1 MIDMSMGPIHISSGP
16 GSDSSSMSLTI
27 VLRTLE
33 KENKVIWMTRNL
45 PDQRKILDILGHLD
59 DSILDRMIVI
69 EFGDELRSKL
79 NGINGLLTK
88 LEKNDL
94 LIMNNTKVF
103 PAKLYATKDRT
114 DAKVEIFLLRELG
127 DRLWEVLVKP
137 ARKVRIGNKLILSKD
152 LFCDVIDNT
161 VSGGRVVRFE
171 FGDQNFD
178 DILNKI
184 GHPPLPPYIERPT
197 TKQDTLRYQT
207 VYAEKR
213 GAVAAPIAG
222 LHFTPELI
230 TALKKKGVRIY
241 NITLHIGL
249 GTFKPVQV
257 EDLNRHHMDSEYFE
271 VSPETALA
279 INEAKR
285 KRRRIFAVGT
295 STVRA
300 LETVNVSG
308 FQISPKKGWTNKF
321 IHPPHEFK
329 IVDGLI
335 TSFHQPEST
344 LLMLTSAFAGY
355 NFVKQ
360 SYKEAKKKNYR
371 FLSYGD
377 AMLIT

>member
-1 MIDMSMGPIHISSGP
+1 MIEKKKKYKL
-16 GSDSSSMSLTI
+16 SDF
-27 VLRTLE
+27 
-33 KENKVIWMTRNL
+33 KYPL
-45 PDQRKILDILGHLD
+45 PKKFIAQKPKQKRETSKLMV
-59 DSILDRMIVI
+59 LDRKEKSIKHKNFKNI
-69 EFGDELRSKL
+69 IDYFQ
-79 NGINGLLTK
+79 
-88 LEKNDL
+88 KNDL
-94 LIMNNTKVF
+94 LIVNNTKVF
-103 PAKLYATKDRT
+103 PARLFATKDRT

-178 DILNKI
+178 NILNEI
-184 GHPPLPPYIERPT
+184 GHPPLPPYIKRDATPT
-197 TKQDTLRYQT
+197 DRERYQT

-213 GAVAAPIAG
+213 GAVAAPTAG
-222 LHFTPELI
+222 LHFTDQI
-230 TALKKKGVRIY
+230 LKKLEKKGVRVHT
-241 NITLHIGL
+241 ITLHIGL

-271 VSPETALA
+271 VSAETALA
-279 INEAKR
+279 INEAKL

-321 IHPPHEFK
+321 IHPPYDFK

-335 TSFHQPEST
+335 TNFHSPEST
-344 LLMLTSAFAGY
+344 LLMLISAFADY
-355 NFVKQ
+355 DFIKLA
-360 SYKEAKKKNYR
+360 YREAKKKKYR

-377 AMLIT
+377 SMLII

>member
-1 MIDMSMGPIHISSGP
+1 MIEKKKKYKL
-16 GSDSSSMSLTI
+16 SDFKYSLP
-27 VLRTLE
+27 
-33 KENKVIWMTRNL
+33 NKFVAQKPKQKRE
-45 PDQRKILDILGHLD
+45 G
-59 DSILDRMIVI
+59 
-69 EFGDELRSKL
+69 SKL
-79 NGINGLLTK
+79 MVLNREEKSIKHKSFKNIVDYFK
-88 LEKNDL
+88 KNDL
-94 LIMNNTKVF
+94 LIVNNTKVF
-103 PAKLYATKDRT
+103 PARLFATKDRT

-178 DILNKI
+178 DILNTI
-184 GHPPLPPYIERPT
+184 GHPPLPPYIKRDA
-197 TKQDTLRYQT
+197 TKNDRERYQT

-213 GAVAAPIAG
+213 GAVAAPTAG
-222 LHFTPELI
+222 LHFTDQI
-230 TALKKKGVRIY
+230 LKKLEKKGVRIHTV
-241 NITLHIGL
+241 TLHIGL

-271 VSPETALA
+271 VSAETALA
-279 INEAKR
+279 INEAKL

-308 FQISPKKGWTNKF
+308 FLISPKKGWTNKF
-321 IHPPHEFK
+321 IHPPYEFK

-335 TSFHQPEST
+335 TNFHSPEST
-344 LLMLTSAFAGY
+344 LLMLISAFADY
-355 NFVKQ
+355 DFIKKA
-360 SYKEAKKKNYR
+360 YKEAKKKNYR

-377 AMLIT
+377 SMLIV

>member
-1 MIDMSMGPIHISSGP
+1 MIEKKKKYKL
-16 GSDSSSMSLTI
+16 SDFKYALP
-27 VLRTLE
+27 
-33 KENKVIWMTRNL
+33 NKFVAQKPKQKRE
-45 PDQRKILDILGHLD
+45 G
-59 DSILDRMIVI
+59 
-69 EFGDELRSKL
+69 SKL
-79 NGINGLLTK
+79 MVLNREEKSIKHKSFKNIVDYFK
-88 LEKNDL
+88 KNDL
-94 LIMNNTKVF
+94 LIVNNTKVF
-103 PAKLYATKDRT
+103 PARLFATKDRT

-178 DILNKI
+178 DILNTI
-184 GHPPLPPYIERPT
+184 GHPPLPPYIKRDA
-197 TKQDTLRYQT
+197 TKNDRERYQT

-213 GAVAAPIAG
+213 GAVAAPTAG
-222 LHFTPELI
+222 LHFTDQI
-230 TALKKKGVRIY
+230 LKKLEKKRVRIHTV
-241 NITLHIGL
+241 TLHIGL

-271 VSPETALA
+271 VSAETALA
-279 INEAKR
+279 INEAKL

-308 FQISPKKGWTNKF
+308 FLISPKKGWTNKF
-321 IHPPHEFK
+321 IHPPYEFK

-335 TSFHQPEST
+335 TNFHSPEST
-344 LLMLTSAFAGY
+344 LLMLISAFADY
-355 NFVKQ
+355 DFIKKA
-360 SYKEAKKKNYR
+360 YKEAKKKNYR

-377 AMLIT
+377 SMLIM